1 MSSKNFFMN
10 SLHRE
15 GLNLTNY
22 YYFTK
27 AFTDQEIEDIK
38 TLSDKYPKQEAK
50 TEAGEGMLS
59 DYRKSEICWIPENE
73 DSSWLYL
80 RIAEYAHEANK
91 AMWNFDIWGFPDD
104 LQYTLYHGDG
114 GHYDWHMDLGPSIA
128 NRKLSMVLQLSDP
141 TEYEGGDLQINTG
154 GYISTVPKEKG
165 VISFFPSYLLHR
177 VTPTL
182 SGTRISLVTWLGG
195 NTYR

>member
-10 SLHRE
+10 DLHRE

-27 AFTDQEIEDIK
+27 AFTDQEIEDIR

-50 TEAGEGMLS
+50 TEAGEGVLS

-73 DSSWLYL
+73 ESSWLYL
-80 RIAEYAHEANK
+80 KIAEYAHQANK
-91 AMWNFDIWGFPDD
+91 VMWDFDIWGFPDD

-114 GHYDWHMDLGPSIA
+114 GHYDWHMDLGPSIS

-141 TEYEGGDLQINTG
+141 KDYEGGDLQINTG
-154 GYISTVPKEKG
+154 GVISTVPKDKG
-165 VISFFPSYLLHR
+165 TISFFPSYLLHR

>member
-1 MSSKNFFMN
+1 MSSKNFYMN
-10 SLHRE
+10 GLHRE

-22 YYFTK
+22 YYFTN
-27 AFTDQEIEDIK
+27 AFTDQEIDDIK
-38 TLSDKYPKQEAK
+38 TLSDKYPKQKAV
-50 TEAGEGMLS
+50 TEAGEGVLS
-59 DYRKSEICWIPENE
+59 DYRKSEVCWIPENE
-73 DSSWLYL
+73 ESTWLYL
-80 RIAEYAHEANK
+80 RIAEYAHQANK
-91 AMWNFDIWGFPDD
+91 VMWDFDIWGFPDD

-141 TEYEGGDLQINTG
+141 KDYEGGDLQINTG
-154 GYISTVPKEKG
+154 GVISTVPKEKAT
-165 VISFFPSYLLHR
+165 ICFFPSYLLHR